1 MGLYLA
7 VFLLFFG
14 LPSTLVFM
22 VWRRGGI
29 KSRGDVLDALKVS
42 LKVAAALIGV
52 FVFTIIIVEIGEA
65 LFG

>member
-14 LPSTLVFM
+14 LLSTLVFM
-22 VWRRGGI
+22 VWLRGGI

>member
-1 MGLYLA
+1 MGLFVA
-7 VFLLFFG
+7 IFLVVFG

-22 VWRRGGI
+22 VWLRGGI

>member
-22 VWRRGGI
+22 VWLRGGI

-52 FVFTIIIVEIGEA
+52 FLFTIIIVEIGEA

>member
-22 VWRRGGI
+22 VWLRGGI

-52 FVFTIIIVEIGEA
+52 FF
-65 LFG
+65 FK